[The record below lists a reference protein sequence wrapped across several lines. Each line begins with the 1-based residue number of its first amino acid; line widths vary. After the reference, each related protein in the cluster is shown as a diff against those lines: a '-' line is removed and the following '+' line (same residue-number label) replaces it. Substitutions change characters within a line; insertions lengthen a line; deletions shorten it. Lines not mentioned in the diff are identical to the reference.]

1 MPFEFEKTKLE
12 GAMIV
17 KPRVFP
23 DSRGFAMESFKKSDY
38 VRAGLPGDFVQD
50 NHSRSTKGVLRG
62 LHYQRGQAAQG
73 KLVRCSAGAI
83 LDVGVDMR
91 KGSPTFGQWI
101 AVELSAANARQLY
114 LPPGFAHG
122 FLGLTDTVEVQYKC
136 TAEYS
141 PKDEAG
147 VRWDDPQ
154 LAISWGIK
162 DPILSD
168 KDKVWP
174 LFKDAQF

>member
-12 GAMIV
+12 GAVIV

-23 DSRGFAMESFKKSDY
+23 DNRGFAMESFKKSDF
-38 VRAGLPGDFVQD
+38 VKAGLPGDFVQD
-50 NHSRSTKGVLRG
+50 NHSQSTKGVLRG
-62 LHYQRGQAAQG
+62 LHYQRGSAAQG
-73 KLVRCSAGAI
+73 KLVRCSVGAI
-83 LDVGVDMR
+83 LDVGVDIR
-91 KGSPTFGQWI
+91 KDSSTFGQWI

-114 LPPGFAHG
+114 LPVGFAHG
-122 FLGLTDTVEVQYKC
+122 FFGLTDVVEVQYKC

-147 VRWDDPQ
+147 IRWDDPQ
-154 LAISWGIK
+154 LAIAWGVK

-174 LFKDAQF
+174 LLKDAQF

>member
-12 GAMIV
+12 GAVIV

-23 DSRGFAMESFKKSDY
+23 DDRGFAMETFKKSDF
-38 VRAGLPGDFVQD
+38 VRAGLPGDYVQD

-62 LHYQRGQAAQG
+62 LHYQRGAAAQG

-83 LDVGVDMR
+83 LDVGVDIR
-91 KGSPTFGQWI
+91 KDSQTFGQWI

-122 FLGLTDTVEVQYKC
+122 FFSLSDIVEVQYKC

-147 VRWDDPQ
+147 IRWDDPQ
-154 LAISWGIK
+154 LAIEWGTK
-162 DPILSD
+162 DPVLSA
-168 KDKVWP
+168 KDKIWP
-174 LFKDAQF
+174 LLKDALF

>member
-12 GAMIV
+12 GAVIV

-23 DSRGFAMESFKKSDY
+23 DDRGFAMESFKRSDF
-38 VRAGLPGDFVQD
+38 VKAGLPGDYVQD

-62 LHYQRGQAAQG
+62 LHYQRGAAAQG

-83 LDVGVDMR
+83 LDVGVDIR
-91 KGSPTFGQWI
+91 KDSPSFGKWI

-122 FLGLTDTVEVQYKC
+122 FFSITDIVEVQYKC

-147 VRWDDPQ
+147 IRWDDPE
-154 LAISWGIK
+154 LAIDWGVK
-162 DPILSD
+162 SPVLSA
-168 KDKVWP
+168 KDKLWP
-174 LFKDAQF
+174 FLKDALF

>member
-1 MPFEFEKTKLE
+1 MPFEFEKTKLD
-12 GAMIV
+12 GAVIV

-23 DSRGFAMESFKKSDY
+23 DSRGFAMESFKKSDFMK
-38 VRAGLPGDFVQD
+38 AGLPGDFVQD
-50 NHSRSTKGVLRG
+50 NHSRSSKGVLRG

-73 KLVRCSAGAI
+73 KLVRCSVGAI

-101 AVELSAANARQLY
+101 AVELSAANSLQLY

-122 FLGLTDTVEVQYKC
+122 FFGLTDTVEVQYKC

-154 LAISWGIK
+154 LAIVWGVK

-168 KDKVWP
+168 KDKAWP